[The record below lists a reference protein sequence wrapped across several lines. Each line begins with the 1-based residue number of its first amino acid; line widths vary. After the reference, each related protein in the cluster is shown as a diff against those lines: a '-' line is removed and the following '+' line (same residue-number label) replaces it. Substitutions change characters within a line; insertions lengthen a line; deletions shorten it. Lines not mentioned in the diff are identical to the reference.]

1 MCDGERTASAIA
13 RNLTALVC
21 DTGKPHMDMRSPLCG
36 LVEVLEG
43 TRAMHDD
50 AARSSMGDLHMRHEE
65 KASRYAAMPWRG
77 NGRPDD
83 DGFPAL
89 IDRIYRM

>member
-1 MCDGERTASAIA
+1 
-13 RNLTALVC
+13 
-21 DTGKPHMDMRSPLCG
+21 MDMKSLLCD

-50 AARSSMGDLHMRHEE
+50 AARSSTGDQHMRHEE
-65 KASRYAAMPWRG
+65 KASCYTAMLKEVRNWQERTKRERSAPSDEG
-77 NGRPDD
+77 MNGPDD

-89 IDRIYRM
+89 IDRISRM